1 MPLVGR
7 LLIAAATL
15 FVLLPLTVS
24 LALPIYFA
32 CKQREVITK
41 KFPTDAGDG
50 DVLAFCSKEES
61 MAYRGIQ
68 FGDEDSGSNRITRLS
83 VVTISQR
90 CIWITHLDLSGCKG
104 DLRPVTPLGS
114 LVKLTTLDL
123 SFTNV
128 EGDVKGLSTLVEL
141 TTLDLPCT
149 KVEGDVKGLS
159 TLVKLTTLYLYN
171 TKVEGDEGALRASIP
186 GLS

>member
-1 MPLVGR
+1 MGLWGVAWNGVVLGKHPDGDSMLLVPR
-7 LLIAAATL
+7 LLTAAATL
-15 FVLLPLTVS
+15 FVLLPGTVS

-32 CKQREVITK
+32 CKQRKVMTE
-41 KFPTDAGDG
+41 KFPADAGDG

-68 FGDEDSGSNRITRLS
+68 FGDEWTGSDRITRLS

-90 CIWITHLDLSGCKG
+90 CIWITHLDLSCCKS
-104 DLRPVTPLGS
+104 DLGPVTPLGS

-141 TTLDLPCT
+141 TKLNLHGT
-149 KVEGDVKGLS
+149 KVEGDQR
-159 TLVKLTTLYLYN
+159 
-171 TKVEGDEGALRASIP
+171 ALRASIP